1 MKSRAHLLCLVLVFQ
16 LLIPEQG
23 FTDPQTSEVTK
34 RPKVGLVLSGGGALG
49 LAHIGVLSVLDELHV
64 PVDCV
69 VGTSMGALVGGSF
82 AAGVSPERM
91 QEVIYETNII
101 SFFDDKPPRSEIAHQ
116 VKHDEYR
123 PLFDFTLGF
132 NNGEVQLPAG
142 ASAGYKFELF
152 LKELIGTGASVSDL
166 DFNDLPTPYRAI
178 ATDLETGEMR
188 VFSSGDLPKIMRASM
203 SLPAIIAPTEIDD
216 RIYVDGGLVRNLPVD
231 IGRDLCGD
239 VLIAVNL
246 GTKPKTRDQIHNS
259 LDVASQS
266 IIILTE
272 QNVNSSLAELTP
284 DDILIVPDLKG
295 FDSSSFSSQRE
306 IVERGE
312 AAARE
317 NKEIL
322 SRLAVTPEEYQAWLA
337 MRQHNTPPPVT
348 VAAITARTSGDV
360 SAEAVLRDITTE
372 PGEEFDI
379 KKLNREIAD
388 IHGRGDFAYTGY
400 SIIPNEEN
408 ATVVINAESK
418 PWGPGYL
425 KIGLGAA
432 TDFTSPTQLNLAASY
447 RRTWINSIGAEWRTD
462 AQIGYDSLIR
472 TEFMQPLQVRDG
484 AFIAPYIG
492 ARRNFVEFYSGELRI
507 GDFKVTRLQ
516 TGIDVGITGITGELS
531 IGPYYSYIQSK
542 PDFGLS
548 THLLTG
554 DQTERQIGIELSGIY
569 DQLDNVDFPRSGL
582 RATVGVLAASEKWG
596 SDEDFTR
603 AQVSISGVKSF
614 GKNSFLGHVEWGDEI
629 SGKDDL
635 PVSEVFKLGGPNRLS
650 GLFLD
655 QLTGSRYNLATL
667 SYYRQYA
674 SLPSQIGRGLYLGAS
689 LEAGRINDQFMKD
702 PWEWVTAGGVYW
714 GADTV
719 LGAAYIG
726 YGYSSLQQNTWYLTI
741 GPRF

>member
-1 MKSRAHLLCLVLVFQ
+1 MYRQAHILCLILLV
-16 LLIPEQG
+16 IISEQG
-23 FTDPQTSEVTK
+23 ITGPKSSEETE
-34 RPKVGLVLSGGGALG
+34 RPTVGLVLSGGGALG

-91 QEVIYETNII
+91 QEVIYDTDIVSLFN
-101 SFFDDKPPRSEIAHQ
+101 DKPPRSEIAHQ
-116 VKHDEYR
+116 VKRDEYR

-132 NNGEVQLPAG
+132 NDGEVQLPVG
-142 ASAGYKFELF
+142 ASAGYKFDLF

-166 DFNDLPTPYRAI
+166 DFSDLPTPYRAI
-178 ATDLETGEMR
+178 ATDLETGDMK
-188 VFSSGDLPKIMRASM
+188 VFSRGDLPKIMRASM

-239 VLIAVNL
+239 ILIAVNL

-272 QNVNSSLAELTP
+272 QNVNESLAELTP
-284 DDILIVPDLKG
+284 NDILIEPDLKG
-295 FDSSSFSSQRE
+295 FDSSSFDNQRE
-306 IVERGE
+306 IVERGV
-312 AAARE
+312 AAARA

-322 SRLAVTPEEYQAWLA
+322 SSLAVTPDEYQVWLA
-337 MRQHNTPPPVT
+337 SRLQNTLPPVT
-348 VAAITARTSGDV
+348 VAAITAETTGDV
-360 SAEAVLRDITTE
+360 SAEAVLKDISTE
-372 PGEEFDI
+372 PGENFDT

-400 SIIPNEEN
+400 SIVPNEDN

-447 RRTWINSIGAEWRTD
+447 RRTWINKLGAEWRTD
-462 AQIGYDSLIR
+462 AQIGYDSIIR
-472 TEFMQPLQVRDG
+472 TELMQPLQVRDG

-492 ARRNFVEFYSGELRI
+492 ARRNFVEFYSEESRI

-516 TGIDVGITGITGELS
+516 TGVDLGITGITGELS
-531 IGPYYSYIQSK
+531 IGPYYSHIQSK
-542 PDFGLS
+542 PDFGLV
-548 THLLTG
+548 TPLFT
-554 DQTERQIGIELSGIY
+554 DDETARQLGVEFRAIY
-569 DQLDNVDFPRSGL
+569 DHLDDVDFPQSGL
-582 RATVGVLAASEKWG
+582 RASVGILAANETSG
-596 SDEDFTR
+596 DYDRDFTR
-603 AQVSISGVKSF
+603 AQASITGVQSF
-614 GKNSFLGHVEWGDEI
+614 GKNSILGHVEWGDEL
-629 SGKDDL
+629 SGIDDL
-635 PVSEVFKLGGPNRLS
+635 PVYDAFKLGGPNRLS

-667 SYYRQYA
+667 NYYRQYA
-674 SLPSQIGRGLYLGAS
+674 SLPTQIGRGLYLGFS
-689 LEAGRINDQFMKD
+689 LEAGRINDQLMKD

-719 LGAAYIG
+719 FGSTYIG
-726 YGYSSLQQNTWYLTI
+726 YGYSSLQQSTWYLTI